1 MTRSSSTWKL
11 MGVLV
16 LSLALFILWIA
27 IGLLPTVEVA
37 RGKGTFYPLLYTWG
51 MVIVAEACTLTLAWF
66 LFAGV
71 HKAND

>member
-1 MTRSSSTWKL
+1 MTHSSSTWKL
-11 MGVLV
+11 MGVFVLV
-16 LSLALFILWIA
+16 LAAFMLVIA
-27 IGLLPTVEVA
+27 IGLLPTVAVA

-66 LFAGV
+66 LLAGT